1 MKINR
6 DPNQIVIDVNM
17 YKSLMLIATQGS
29 KSFNQVESEDL
40 VIPDVAKQL
49 KRIDNHVC
57 KFNIE
62 QYANRRLE
70 RRRVM
75 LERASDRKELV
86 DFMKAWL
93 GKAMWQLHPTM
104 TVNGKRVYYK
114 VTPMCRA
121 HNDKKL
127 LAVRYAFGYRATA
140 SHRSLVAEL
149 PKDYY
154 YSPLGCWAGMATF
167 RPGDSWS

>member
-6 DPNQIVIDVNM
+6 DPNQIVIDAKL
-17 YKSLMLIATQGS
+17 YQSLMLIATEGN
-29 KSFNQVESEDL
+29 KSFSRVDSEDL

-49 KRIDNHVC
+49 KRIDDHVC

-70 RRRVM
+70 RRRAM
-75 LERASDRKELV
+75 LERESDRKELL
-86 DFMKAWL
+86 DFMKAWC
-93 GKAMWQLHPTM
+93 GKPMWQLHPTM
-104 TVNGKRVYYK
+104 TVNGERVYYK
-114 VTPMCRA
+114 ATPMCRA
-121 HNDKKL
+121 HNNKKL
-127 LAVRYAFGYRATA
+127 LAVRYAFGYRATV

-149 PKDYY
+149 PEGYH

-167 RPGDSWS
+167 RPGEGWS